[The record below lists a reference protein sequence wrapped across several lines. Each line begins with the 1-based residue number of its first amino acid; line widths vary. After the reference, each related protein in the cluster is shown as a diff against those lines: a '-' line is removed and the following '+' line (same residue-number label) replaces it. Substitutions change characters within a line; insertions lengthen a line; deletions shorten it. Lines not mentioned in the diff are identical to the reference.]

1 MAILSRILP
10 MNFIFHR
17 RRLKLAVRLLLAGL
31 VVSGFC
37 VCAPAQEQPT
47 EYQVKAA
54 FLEKFGKFVEWPDTA
69 FAGAGAPLVIGVF
82 GENPFRDDL
91 ENLAAKDTINGRAI
105 VVRQIK
111 SPADLKGCH
120 VVFIPAS
127 MKAREPEALAAVRGL
142 GILTVGEPDDFI
154 QQGGM
159 IKFVVENSRIRF
171 EINGAAAHCAGLKIS
186 SKLLALARPADAK
199 PPG

>member
-1 MAILSRILP
+1 
-10 MNFIFHR
+10 MNFLLHR
-17 RRLKLAVRLLLAGL
+17 RSWKFGVRLLLAGL
-31 VVSGFC
+31 AVLGYC

-54 FLEKFGKFVEWPDTA
+54 FLEKFGKFVEWPGTA
-69 FAGAGAPLVIGVF
+69 LAGAGAPLVIGVF

-91 ENLAAKDTINGRAI
+91 ENLAAKDTINGHAM

-127 MKAREPEALAAVRGL
+127 MKAREPEMLAEVKGL
-142 GILTVGEPDDFI
+142 GILTVGETDDFI
-154 QQGGM
+154 QHGGM
-159 IKFVVENSRIRF
+159 INFVIENNRIRF
-171 EINGAAAHCAGLKIS
+171 EINDAAARRAGLKIS
-186 SKLLALARPADAK
+186 SKLLALARPVAAK
-199 PPG
+199 PPE

>member
-1 MAILSRILP
+1 

-17 RRLKLAVRLLLAGL
+17 RRWKRAVRLLLAGL
-31 VVSGFC
+31 AVFGFC

-69 FAGAGAPLVIGVF
+69 FAGAGSPLVIGVF

-91 ENLAAKDTINGRAI
+91 ENLAAKDTINGHAI

-120 VVFIPAS
+120 VVFISALV
-127 MKAREPEALAAVRGL
+127 KAREPEALAAVNGL
-142 GILTVGEPDDFI
+142 GILTVGETDNFI
-154 QQGGM
+154 QAGGM
-159 IKFVVENSRIRF
+159 INFVIDNNRIRF
-171 EINGAAAHCAGLKIS
+171 EINDAAARRAGLKIS
-186 SKLLALARPADAK
+186 SKLLALARPAAAK

>member
-1 MAILSRILP
+1 

-17 RRLKLAVRLLLAGL
+17 RRWKRAVRLLLAGL
-31 VVSGFC
+31 AVLGFC
-37 VCAPAQEQPT
+37 VCAPAQERPT

-69 FAGAGAPLVIGVF
+69 FAGAGSPLVIGVF

-91 ENLAAKDTINGRAI
+91 ENLAAKDTINGHAI

-120 VVFIPAS
+120 VVFISALV
-127 MKAREPEALAAVRGL
+127 KAREPEALAAVNGL
-142 GILTVGEPDDFI
+142 GILTVGETDNFI
-154 QQGGM
+154 QAGGM
-159 IKFVVENSRIRF
+159 INFVIDNSRIRF
-171 EINGAAAHCAGLKIS
+171 EINDAAARRAGLKIS
-186 SKLLALARPADAK
+186 SKLLALARPAAAK

>member
-1 MAILSRILP
+1 MS
-10 MNFIFHR
+10 FIFHCR
-17 RRLKLAVRLLLAGL
+17 VWKLAGWLLLAGL
-31 VVSGFC
+31 MVSAFC
-37 VCAPAQEQPT
+37 VCAPAQERPT

-69 FAGAGAPLVIGVF
+69 FAKADSPLVIGVF

-91 ENLAAKDTINGRAI
+91 ENLAAKDTINGHAI

-127 MKAREPEALAAVRGL
+127 VKARAPEALAAVQGL
-142 GILTVGEPDDFI
+142 GILTVGETDDFI
-154 QQGGM
+154 QAGGM
-159 IKFVVENSRIRF
+159 IAFVVENSRIRF
-171 EINGAAAHCAGLKIS
+171 EINDAAARRAGLKIS
-186 SKLLALARPADAK
+186 SKLLALARPAAAK
-199 PPG
+199 PPE

>member
-1 MAILSRILP
+1 

-17 RRLKLAVRLLLAGL
+17 RNWKPAKRFMLAGL
-31 VVSGFC
+31 AVLGFC
-37 VCAPAQEQPT
+37 VCAPAQERPT

-54 FLEKFGKFVEWPDTA
+54 FLEKFAKFVEWPDTA
-69 FAGAGAPLVIGVF
+69 FAKADSPLVIGVF

-91 ENLAAKDTINGRAI
+91 EKLAAKDTLNGHAI

-127 MKAREPEALAAVRGL
+127 MKAKEPEALAEVKGL
-142 GILTVGEPDDFI
+142 GILTVGETDDFI

-159 IKFVVENSRIRF
+159 INFVVENSRIRF
-171 EINGAAAHCAGLKIS
+171 EINDAAARRAGLKIS
-186 SKLLALARPADAK
+186 SKLLALARPAAAK
-199 PPG
+199 PPE